1 MTDNERAVLSALIK
15 DPSIVN
21 RVRAH
26 LLPEDFAT
34 PEARSVYET
43 VIRAKDENKDI
54 DLAIVSM
61 EGGADHVKLLS
72 IAEGFVSSRNI
83 GFYCQGMQAE
93 RVVKRL
99 GSIVGGPES
108 AFAKNQRPYPKILS
122 QVQEELANM
131 RPIPD
136 SMAESAS
143 SVAQEVLAESMEDVT
158 WDVTGKQTGYPAL
171 DFQTDGLHENDYVVL
186 GARTSVGKSALALN
200 IATSIAAK
208 EKVLFCSYE
217 MPTKQLLIRLYSTL
231 SSVDSMKIRKRQL
244 SPAEKAALREAKEL
258 IDDLKLQ
265 FSEDHA
271 TTSRLISNI
280 EQAYEQ
286 GVRTVVVDYLQLV
299 NPDRPGRLSA
309 YEHVTDVSGRLRDT
323 SKRLGVTILAL
334 SQLKRQSEDRGQPA
348 LSDLRESGA
357 IEQDADV
364 VLLMHRRR
372 EGDVLEAATKLV
384 VAKNRYGDIGTV
396 RLRFE
401 GAYSRFVAV

>member
-34 PEARSVYET
+34 PEARAVYET

-72 IAEGFVSSRNI
+72 IAEGFVSSSNI

-108 AFAKNQRPYPKILS
+108 AFGKNQRPYPKILS

-143 SVAQEVLAESMEDVT
+143 SVAQEVLAESMEDAT

-244 SPAEKAALREAKEL
+244 STAEKGDLREAKEL
-258 IDDLKLQ
+258 IDDLKLE

-299 NPDRPGRLSA
+299 TRTALAGSRP
-309 YEHVTDVSGRLRDT
+309 
-323 SKRLGVTILAL
+323 
-334 SQLKRQSEDRGQPA
+334 
-348 LSDLRESGA
+348 
-357 IEQDADV
+357 
-364 VLLMHRRR
+364 M
-372 EGDVLEAATKLV
+372 
-384 VAKNRYGDIGTV
+384 NM
-396 RLRFE
+396 
-401 GAYSRFVAV
+401 

>member
-34 PEARSVYET
+34 PEARAVYET

-72 IAEGFVSSRNI
+72 IAEGFVSSSNI

-108 AFAKNQRPYPKILS
+108 AFGKNQRPYPKILS

-143 SVAQEVLAESMEDVT
+143 SVAQEVLAESMEDAT

-171 DFQTDGLHENDYVVL
+171 DFQTDGRTDWLGTEGS
-186 GARTSVGKSALALN
+186 GARQGKRRSVAIQSK
-200 IATSIAAK
+200 T
-208 EKVLFCSYE
+208 
-217 MPTKQLLIRLYSTL
+217 MPSL
-231 SSVDSMKIRKRQL
+231 
-244 SPAEKAALREAKEL
+244 E
-258 IDDLKLQ
+258 
-265 FSEDHA
+265 
-271 TTSRLISNI
+271 
-280 EQAYEQ
+280 
-286 GVRTVVVDYLQLV
+286 
-299 NPDRPGRLSA
+299 PGS
-309 YEHVTDVSGRLRDT
+309 
-323 SKRLGVTILAL
+323 
-334 SQLKRQSEDRGQPA
+334 
-348 LSDLRESGA
+348 
-357 IEQDADV
+357 
-364 VLLMHRRR
+364 
-372 EGDVLEAATKLV
+372 
-384 VAKNRYGDIGTV
+384 
-396 RLRFE
+396 
-401 GAYSRFVAV
+401 